1 MSHSNVITFYGVAT
15 IVGLMLFWWGCDT
28 VPRRDLDD
36 GQHPSV
42 YGLEVVPEEID
53 AGDLA
58 SEQIQDSVAHD
69 TVEIAV
75 QAEDEDG
82 EIERVV
88 FTIEPASN
96 PERTG
101 TGILH
106 HLEENRYGRGLI
118 LSFPLAHE
126 VYTIRVFA
134 VDDDSLESNQGIG
147 RVRFV
152 PES

>member
-1 MSHSNVITFYGVAT
+1 MSRSDVTAFCGRAAAVA
-15 IVGLMLFWWGCDT
+15 LLLFWWGCDT
-28 VPRRDLDD
+28 VPQPDRGDARR
-36 GQHPSV
+36 PSV
-42 YGLEVVPEEID
+42 HGLEVVPDEID
-53 AGDLA
+53 AGALE
-58 SEQIQDSVAHD
+58 SGQIEDSVARD

-75 QAEDEDG
+75 RAEDADG
-82 EIERVV
+82 DIERVV

-101 TGILH
+101 TGTLH
-106 HLEENRYGRGLI
+106 HLEDNRYGRGLI
-118 LSFPLAHE
+118 LEFPLVDE

-147 RVRFV
+147 HVRFV